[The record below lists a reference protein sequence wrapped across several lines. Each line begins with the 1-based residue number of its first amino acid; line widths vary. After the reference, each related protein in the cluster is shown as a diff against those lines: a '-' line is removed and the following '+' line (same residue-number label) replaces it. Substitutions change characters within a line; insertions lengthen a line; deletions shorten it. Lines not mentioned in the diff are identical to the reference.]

1 MNRPSGTPVP
11 GNRWDLLLGED
22 LRSSPAEG
30 DAEIPE
36 VSVVVP
42 YYRDQ
47 AGLDLLLAGLARQ
60 DLPASRLQVVIADD
74 GSPEP
79 PRLPPR
85 YPLDVQVVRQSDAG
99 FRASAARALGA
110 SAAEGQVL
118 AFLDGDMIPD
128 RAYLGRALRLPSCSP
143 EAVVVGRRRHLDP
156 ALLETDW
163 RPGDP
168 VPEGCV
174 LDDPQWLTRAYA
186 GSRNLL
192 DADSTS
198 YRFVISAVLTV
209 SRRIHDEAGGFDPS
223 FVGYGGEDWEF
234 AHRLW
239 RAGALLAHEPSAV
252 GWHAGPDFAGRED
265 PQAARRVKNREAL
278 GLAGRISAPTA
289 RGYSL
294 GSRSRPR
301 VAVVLVMPD
310 GGPGAGVSGGGT
322 AVGAPVGAPEGDA
335 GGGGDGAGADGG
347 AVDGGSV
354 DGRAAAVVLCA
365 DALLQAF
372 PGASLTLAGE
382 LPAGAEILVE
392 DPRVSVA
399 DEVPEPDAGEG
410 PDWLLTVTRPV
421 RPERGAGRPDAADVN
436 ARLLAA
442 ERAGWD
448 RIEVTGPAGVVAT
461 LVSARA
467 RWRRR
472 RWGSTDPTTTTVL
485 DVDGLGWESTGEAPD
500 LEAWW
505 GGWG

>member
-1 MNRPSGTPVP
+1 MNRPAHTPVP
-11 GNRWDLLLGED
+11 GNRWDLLPGAGGN
-22 LRSSPAEG
+22 AEG
-30 DAEIPE
+30 RDEGIPE

-47 AGLDLLLAGLARQ
+47 AGLDLLLAALARQ
-60 DLPASRLQVVIADD
+60 DLPASRVQVVIADD

-79 PRLPPR
+79 PRLPDR
-85 YPLDVQVVRQSDAG
+85 FPLDVQVVRQPDAG

-110 SAAEGQVL
+110 SVAEGEVL

-128 RAYLGRALRLPSCSP
+128 RDYLRRALRLPSRSP

-156 ALLETDW
+156 ALLRTGW
-163 RPGDP
+163 HPGDP
-168 VPEGCV
+168 VPRDRV
-174 LDDPQWLTRAYA
+174 LEDPQWLERAYA

-192 DADSTS
+192 DADSTA

-239 RAGALLAHEPSAV
+239 RTGALLAHEPSAV
-252 GWHAGPDFAGRED
+252 AWHAGPDFAGRED
-265 PQAARRVKNREAL
+265 PLAARRVKNREAL
-278 GLAGRISAPTA
+278 VLAGRISAPTA
-289 RGYSL
+289 RGWSL
-294 GSRSRPR
+294 GLRGR
-301 VAVVLVMPD
+301 VRLALVLVMPGGRVGAAAD
-310 GGPGAGVSGGGT
+310 AGGTVGAGGPAEAG
-322 AVGAPVGAPEGDA
+322 GDA
-335 GGGGDGAGADGG
+335 GDGG
-347 AVDGGSV
+347 
-354 DGRAAAVVLCA
+354 AAAVVLCA

-372 PGASLTLAGE
+372 PGASLTLVGGVPDGAGV
-382 LPAGAEILVE
+382 LVQ

-399 DEVPEPDAGEG
+399 REVTEPAAGEE
-410 PDWLLTVTRPV
+410 PDWLLTVTCPV
-421 RPERGAGRPDAADVN
+421 RPARGTGRPDPAAVQE
-436 ARLLAA
+436 RLLAA
-442 ERAGWD
+442 ERAGRD
-448 RIEVTGPAGVVAT
+448 RIEVTGPVGVVAT

-472 RWGSTDPTTTTVL
+472 RWGAEDPTPTTVVGL
-485 DVDGLGWESTGEAPD
+485 AGLGWEPTGEAPD

>member
-1 MNRPSGTPVP
+1 MNRPGRTPVP
-11 GNRWDLLLGED
+11 GNRWDLVRDAG
-22 LRSSPAEG
+22 SSPAER
-30 DAEIPE
+30 DPEIPA

-60 DLPASRLQVVIADD
+60 DLPASRVQVVIADD

-79 PRLPPR
+79 PRLPGRLPF
-85 YPLDVQVVRQSDAG
+85 DVQVVRQPDAG
-99 FRASAARALGA
+99 FRASAARSLGA
-110 SAAEGQVL
+110 SVAEGEVL

-128 RAYLGRALRLPSCSP
+128 RDYLRRAVRLPSRSP

-156 ALLETDW
+156 ALLQAGW

-174 LDDPQWLTRAYA
+174 LQDPQWLVRAYA
-186 GSRNLL
+186 QSRNLL
-192 DADSTS
+192 DADSTA

-239 RAGALLAHEPSAV
+239 RTGALLAHEPEAV
-252 GWHAGPDFAGRED
+252 AWHAGPDFAGRED
-265 PQAARRVKNREAL
+265 PLEARRSKNREAL
-278 GLAGRISAPTA
+278 VLAGRIAAPTA
-289 RGYSL
+289 RGFAL
-294 GSRSRPR
+294 GSRSRAR
-301 VAVVLVMPD
+301 IAVVLAMPD
-310 GGPGAGVSGGGT
+310 T
-322 AVGAPVGAPEGDA
+322 GD
-335 GGGGDGAGADGG
+335 
-347 AVDGGSV
+347 
-354 DGRAAAVVLCA
+354 AAAVVLCA

-372 PGASLTLAGE
+372 PGASLMLVGE
-382 LPAGAEILVE
+382 MPEGAQLLVA
-392 DPRVSVA
+392 DPRVSVVS
-399 DEVPEPDAGEG
+399 EVPEPVAGEE

-421 RPERGAGRPDAADVN
+421 RPVRGTARPDPAVVKD
-436 ARLLAA
+436 RLLEA
-442 ERAGWD
+442 ERAGRD

-461 LVSARA
+461 LVSSRA

-472 RWGSTDPTTTTVL
+472 RWGTDDPTITTVVGL
-485 DVDGLGWESTGEAPD
+485 AGLGWEPTGEAPD